1 MDPLAFALGLVLG
14 GGAFGGGVALG
25 RREAVNLRQQV
36 ASHARIEHE
45 ALKGLEAEHE
55 ALRDRVFAQGKQ
67 ISQAVTQCEVLRDS
81 FKQDHELVMR
91 LSEAVGQQELER
103 EAVTAKLSAQLE
115 QLEAFASRAATE
127 VADVRTRLLQVQ
139 SAVGGTPSMIFGAPV
154 APPQQPVVMSPQ
166 QAAAAS
172 PADLIAGA
180 RAAQE
185 VFARRQ
191 REAMAGAFQQPP
203 GGQ

>member
-14 GGAFGGGVALG
+14 GGALGGGVALG

-36 ASHARIEHE
+36 VSHARIEHE
-45 ALKGLEAEHE
+45 ALKSLEAEHE

-67 ISQAVTQCEVLRDS
+67 ISQAVTQTEVLRTS
-81 FKQDHELVMR
+81 FGEQRELLMR
-91 LSEAVGQQELER
+91 LSEAVGQQEKER

-127 VADVRTRLLQVQ
+127 VNELRQRLSVPQP
-139 SAVGGTPSMIFGAPV
+139 SVGYPVMAPV
-154 APPQQPVVMSPQ
+154 APQQPMVMTAQ

>member
-1 MDPLAFALGLVLG
+1 MDPLAFALGIILG
-14 GGAFGGGVALG
+14 GGALGGGVALG
-25 RREAVNLRQQV
+25 RREAVGLRQQV
-36 ASHARIEHE
+36 AGHVQ
-45 ALKGLEAEHE
+45 LERESLRQLETSYE
-55 ALRDRVFAQGKQ
+55 ALRDRVFAQGKEMAQ
-67 ISQAVTQCEVLRDS
+67 VINTAREE
-81 FKQDHELVMR
+81 HELVMR
-91 LSEAVGQQELER
+91 LSEVVAKEEVDR
-103 EAVTAKLSAQLE
+103 EAVTAKLSSQLE

-127 VADVRTRLLQVQ
+127 VNDLRQRLM
-139 SAVGGTPSMIFGAPV
+139 TPQPPAGYPVMAPMP
-154 APPQQPVVMSPQ
+154 AAQPVMMTPQ

>member
-14 GGAFGGGVALG
+14 GGALGGGVALG

-36 ASHARIEHE
+36 ANHARIEHE

-81 FKQDHELVMR
+81 LKQDHELVMR
-91 LSEAVGQQELER
+91 LSEAVGKQELER

-115 QLEAFASRAATE
+115 QLEAFASRAAAE
-127 VADVRTRLLQVQ
+127 VNELRQRLMTPQPPVGYPVMAQV
-139 SAVGGTPSMIFGAPV
+139 AA
-154 APPQQPVVMSPQ
+154 QPVVMSPQ

>member
-115 QLEAFASRAATE
+115 QLEAFASRAAAE
-127 VADVRTRLLQVQ
+127 VNELRQRLVVPQPP
-139 SAVGGTPSMIFGAPV
+139 VGYPVMAPV
-154 APPQQPVVMSPQ
+154 AAQPVVMSPQ